1 MAGRRKDK
9 DAARQRKSS
18 ISSNRRRGRPLQC
31 TVLMHGTKNPLRP
44 TPKKR
49 WQHQRQRQQGCNGAV
64 TALTKMLRLCPTLP
78 NRDARCQL
86 LSPVSRRHIAPHLW
100 EVLTLSSTLPA
111 PQKPMRLYGDATP
124 CTRKGLF
131 APRGLQA
138 SVPQS
143 FVSLSRAYPLTIM
156 RTYLA
161 PREPIVLGSHV
172 PCARAHL
179 TRAASH
185 VSSAKA
191 FTVGSLPSVNA
202 PLEASSLRKR
212 KCVLLYIC

>member
-1 MAGRRKDK
+1 M
-9 DAARQRKSS
+9 
-18 ISSNRRRGRPLQC
+18 QC

-49 WQHQRQRQQGCNGAV
+49 WQQQRQRQQGCNGAV

-111 PQKPMRLYGDATP
+111 PQKLMRLYGDATP